1 MKFYKYN
8 LDYLAMTIEE
18 KYWSP
23 NFVAGYVPTDLFPVT
38 GPHLSRD
45 SVHSADGTLFTY
57 IQTSEVVQQP
67 IITRNVI
74 NIYFMYS

>member
-38 GPHLSRD
+38 WSNILEQD
-45 SVHSADGTLFTY
+45 YVTIIKVAA
-57 IQTSEVVQQP
+57 VQ
-67 IITRNVI
+67 IDKSILLR
-74 NIYFMYS
+74 FE